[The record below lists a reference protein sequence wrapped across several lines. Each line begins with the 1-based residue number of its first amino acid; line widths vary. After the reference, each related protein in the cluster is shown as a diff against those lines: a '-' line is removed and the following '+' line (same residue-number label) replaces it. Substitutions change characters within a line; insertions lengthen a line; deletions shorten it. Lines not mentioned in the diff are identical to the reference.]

1 MKQIISYSNYSHTIE
16 YVFKVDFE
24 KDLENDVNFW
34 SMCYSFDSVSMGVM
48 SNGTYKE
55 IYINSRNDVDAFC
68 DEYYI
73 SSLINLFA
81 SFGIKILNIKTKK
94 VKNET

>member
-1 MKQIISYSNYSHTIE
+1 MKQIISYMNYTQTIE
-16 YVFKVDFE
+16 YVFKVDS
-24 KDLENDVNFW
+24 KIDLENDTNFW
-34 SMCYSFDSVSMGVM
+34 NMCYSFDSVKMGVM
-48 SNGTYKE
+48 SNGVYKE

-81 SFGIKILNIKTKK
+81 SFDIKLLSIKSKK
-94 VKNET
+94 LKK